1 MSTKKKIN
9 NVSAETENAMLRK
22 SAYGLPNRPS
32 QVGMRAEDVKKAFY
46 SSLIDDEASLL
57 SELKRIITEA
67 NDIFDYIYNDS
78 DNHIT
83 DSKNPHKVTKNQ
95 VGLSNVD
102 NTSDL
107 NKPVSTLQ
115 QAELDKKIN
124 YTDVKNDFKSLDT
137 DKPLSA
143 NCGSLLDK
151 RVETNSTKINEIS
164 EELKNLDD
172 KYATDDDITATMSE
186 VSRVYK
192 YAQNNYNSQQ
202 SEIDDLKDEVDVSI
216 KNITLNSD
224 NGVLTIIRTDGT
236 TFNIDLPLEYMVKSG
251 RYNVSTKNIELV
263 LDNNTIIEI
272 PASDLTDEYYGD
284 EITIS
289 MYVDS
294 NDNKIKFKISDTYKN
309 KILKNESDIKTLQNE
324 MTGLDERVA
333 GTVVAK
339 IDASLSETS
348 ENAVQNKIITAELKS
363 IKNNYVKLSG
373 GQNIDGYKKFLQD
386 LQIGPSLTLL
396 NSPNG
401 GIEIGRRDGTTST
414 PYIDF
419 HTDGNPI
426 SSTDYNVRMMASG
439 GTKGTNGD
447 GTLNISAGKLTLNNK
462 DLALKD
468 EVPKHTLS
476 LVPSG
481 TEIPKN
487 NNLDLNSIDYIKV
500 GLYYCGSDATTQTL
514 SNCPTDRAFMM
525 EVYSPLNTIVDNET
539 INNWVYRI
547 RKIMTYT
554 GEQYIQQLSSGSTV
568 GEFTY
573 GAWNKI
579 AHISD
584 FLNSI
589 YPVGSVYLSI
599 NNNSP
604 ASFLG
609 GSWEKLSSGYA
620 LWTASSDA
628 GNTIGAGLP
637 NITGGFAGVPV
648 GAAFP
653 GSPFGA
659 FQSSEQEG
667 SSNTWGTSNA
677 ARATINF
684 NASNSNN
691 IYGASSTVQ
700 PPAYKVYAWK
710 RIS

>member
-57 SELKRIITEA
+57 SELKRIVTEA

-124 YTDVKNDFKSLDT
+124 YTDVKNDFNSEDT
-137 DKPLSA
+137 NKPLSA
-143 NCGSLLDK
+143 KCGNSLNKRIVENKEKIDLSIKDISLD
-151 RVETNSTKINEIS
+151 S
-164 EELKNLDD
+164 ENGILTIVR
-172 KYATDDDITATMSE
+172 TDDTSF
-186 VSRVYK
+186 K
-192 YAQNNYNSQQ
+192 
-202 SEIDDLKDEVDVSI
+202 
-216 KNITLNSD
+216 
-224 NGVLTIIRTDGT
+224 
-236 TFNIDLPLEYMVKSG
+236 IDLPLEFLVKSG
-251 RYNVSTKNIELV
+251 SYNATTKSIELI
-263 LDNNTIIEI
+263 LDNNTKITI
-272 PASDLTDEYYGD
+272 PVADLVNEYFGD
-284 EITIS
+284 ETTIS

-294 NDNKIKFKISDTYKN
+294 NDNNKIKFKISDTYKN
-309 KILKNESDIKTLQNE
+309 KILKNESNIKTLQDE
-324 MTGLDERVA
+324 MTGLDERVT

-481 TEIPKN
+481 TQIPN
-487 NNLDLNSIDYIKV
+487 YADLNTINYIKV
-500 GLYYCGSDATTQTL
+500 GLYYCPQNDIVKTL
-514 SNCPTDRAFMM
+514 EHCPTTDAFMM
-525 EVYSPLNTIVDNET
+525 EVYSPLSTTIDNEN
-539 INNWVYRI
+539 INNYVYRV
-547 RKIMTYT
+547 RKITT
-554 GEQYIQQLSSGSTV
+554 FSGLEYIQFVGSDDV
-568 GEFTY
+568 IGKFNYRSWER
-573 GAWNKI
+573 I
-579 AHISD
+579 AHTSD

-589 YPVGSVYLSI
+589 YPVGSIYLTVSTSPL
-599 NNNSP
+599 NSSP
-604 ASFLG
+604 ASWLG
-609 GSWEKLSSGYA
+609 GTWERLPEGYA
-620 LWTASSDA
+620 LWTASSGA

-648 GAAFP
+648 GSAFP
-653 GSPFGA
+653 GSPSGA
-659 FQSSEQEG
+659 FQSSEQTG
-667 SSNTWGTSNA
+667 SSNTWGSSNA
-677 ARATINF
+677 PRATINF

-691 IYGASSTVQ
+691 IYGSSSTVQ